1 MTNKTLDAILNHLDK
16 DEIISKL
23 IIGIPTK
30 DIHEWLN
37 EKYATVNKKYVISEK
52 TLKTFQSQYLDIYQ
66 HIKQDIEKVQTGS
79 AQLSIQNNSTYKK
92 TIQQLANSE
101 LDIKTML
108 INAVNGIELRLSQL
122 FENIQNAPDNIKAD
136 RILIEWFD
144 TLGNMIERYNKLII
158 NPPDQV
164 IQHNITFQAVD
175 QHISVFQEVI
185 REVIS
190 KMDIETSLLFMEI
203 YQEKMSKLKNP
214 TEIIQQKATSER
226 ALEAKL
232 LTEQIGEKLND

>member
-1 MTNKTLDAILNHLDK
+1 MTNKTLNAILNHLDK

-30 DIHEWLN
+30 DVNEWLN
-37 EKYATVNKKYVISEK
+37 EKYGTIDKKYVISEK
-52 TLKTFQSQYLDIYQ
+52 TLKTFKDQYLDIYQ
-66 HIKQDIEKVQTGS
+66 HIKLDIEKTQVGGT
-79 AQLSIQNNSTYKK
+79 LSLQNNPTYKK

-108 INAVNGIELRLSQL
+108 INALNGIELRLSQL
-122 FENIQNAPDNIKAD
+122 FENIQNSPDQIKAD
-136 RILIEWFD
+136 RILIEWFN
-144 TLGNMIERYNKLII
+144 TLGTMLERYNKLII
-158 NPPDQV
+158 NPPDQI

-203 YQEKMSKLKNP
+203 YQEKMSKIKNP
-214 TEIIQQKATSER
+214 EQIIQQKATSDR

-232 LTEQIGEKLND
+232 LTEKIGEKLND